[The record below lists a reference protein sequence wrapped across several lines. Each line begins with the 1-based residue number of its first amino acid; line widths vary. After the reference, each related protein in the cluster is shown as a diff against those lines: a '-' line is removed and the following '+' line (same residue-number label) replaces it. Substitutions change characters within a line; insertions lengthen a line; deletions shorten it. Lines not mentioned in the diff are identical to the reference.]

1 MRKKVKL
8 TNDKERAVISDVL
21 PYEIPLTFSN
31 RYFYDFLKEN
41 SVEYKDGGFEWQPT
55 SKGAH
60 LAIQLFLGVEEPNV
74 EEFNLKE
81 KTNLKFQKGL
91 TTTIPFTYGITHK
104 VDELRV
110 LSFAHPRNQIKIIAF
125 YDNYKDLLIYHCQKS
140 KFSLRAPCKLARLIY
155 WEPRHKLAK
164 TEENEPSGLIEEYN
178 KEYSS
183 LKSFFVYKK
192 YSNIFKFFESTE
204 YHQCEKKYNN
214 LARLDISKCFDSI
227 YTHSIAW
234 SVFGK
239 ETVKDV
245 MAGTIKSG
253 SLKGCFPDDFDE
265 LMQSE
270 NYGETNGILIG
281 PETSRIF
288 AEIILQNIDKNV
300 HEELSAQEIFHGSDY
315 EIFRYVDDYFVF
327 YNNQEVYRKI
337 LSQLQA
343 SLKEYKLNLNTEKE
357 KIYQKPI
364 ITEITIAK
372 KQISN
377 LLNEK
382 LKYEIV
388 ETDVLHEDVNIKVK
402 YGHIFIKSSPLITEF
417 KEIIKTSGVEY
428 KDILNYSL
436 AIVES
441 RLSKIIS
448 KFKEVDEEN
457 KSSKSLYYAISSIIE
472 FSFFIYSVSPRVN
485 TTVKLVRVL
494 YVIISFLR
502 EKDSD
507 RDYMDAAFK
516 QIFENIYFI
525 ANKINIKKHT
535 QVETL
540 YLLTVLSELGK
551 DYRIEEH
558 VLAKY
563 FGGKKEEADSFY
575 VFENN
580 LNLFSITVALFYIR
594 DKKRYNL
601 FRSSIEK
608 YILEK
613 MEINKNVLSKDTEKT
628 ILLFDCLACPYIRES
643 LKKEMLLLFGVTN
656 EEDQETLINLRTE
669 WFTTW
674 IDFDFGKEL
683 DAKRSFEVY

>member
-1 MRKKVKL
+1 MKKKVKL
-8 TNDKERAVISDVL
+8 TTDKERAVISDVL

-41 SVEYKDGGFEWQPT
+41 SVEYKEGGFEWYPT
-55 SKGAH
+55 SSGAH
-60 LAIQLFLGVEEPNV
+60 LAIQLFLGIEEPNI
-74 EEFNLKE
+74 EGFEKKE
-81 KTNLKFQKGL
+81 KNKLKFQKGL

-104 VDELRV
+104 MDELRV
-110 LSFAHPRNQIKIIAF
+110 LSFAHPRNQIRLVSF

-140 KFSLRAPCKLARLIY
+140 KFSLRAPYKPARLIY
-155 WEPRHKLAK
+155 WESRNKLAK
-164 TEENEPSGLIEEYN
+164 NEDYEPSGLIEEYK

-192 YSNIFKFFESTE
+192 YSNIFKFFESVE

-245 MAGTIKSG
+245 MAGTIKGG
-253 SLKGCFPDDFDE
+253 SLKGCFPEEFDE
-265 LMQSE
+265 LMRSE

-288 AEIILQNIDKNV
+288 AEIILQKIDKNV
-300 HEELSAQEIFHGSDY
+300 YEELDFQGVFYGVDY

-327 YNNQEVYRKI
+327 YNKEDIYKKI

-382 LKYEIV
+382 LKYEIA
-388 ETDVLHEDVNIKVK
+388 ETEVLKDGVVTKVK
-402 YGHIFIKSSPLITEF
+402 HGHIFIKSSPLITEF
-417 KEIIKTSGVEY
+417 KKIIKTSGVEY

-436 AIVES
+436 AVVES
-441 RLSKIIS
+441 RLRKIIDN
-448 KFKEVDEEN
+448 FKEIDKEN
-457 KSSKSLYYAISSIIE
+457 KSSKSLYYAIISIIE

-502 EKDSD
+502 EKGSD

-516 QIFENIYFI
+516 QVFENIYFI
-525 ANKINIKKHT
+525 ANKINIQRYT

-551 DYRIEEH
+551 DYRVEEQ

-563 FGGKKEEADSFY
+563 FGGKKDEADSFY
-575 VFENN
+575 VFDNS
-580 LNLFSITVALFYIR
+580 LNLFSITVALFYIGN
-594 DKKRYNL
+594 KKRYDL
-601 FRSSIEK
+601 FRHSIER
-608 YILEK
+608 YILDK
-613 MEINKNVLSKDTEKT
+613 MKDNKSVLSKDTEKT

-643 LKKEMLLLFGVTN
+643 LKKELLLLFGVKN
-656 EEDQETLINLRTE
+656 EEDQEALINLRTE

>member
-1 MRKKVKL
+1 MKKRVKL
-8 TNDKERAVISDVL
+8 TNSKERAVISDVL

-31 RYFYDFLKEN
+31 RYFFDFLKEN
-41 SVEYKDGGFEWQPT
+41 SIEYKNGDFEWLPT

-60 LAIQLFLGVEEPNV
+60 LAIQLFLGIEYPNV
-74 EEFNLKE
+74 EDFNKKE
-81 KTNLKFQKGL
+81 KNKLKFRKGI

-104 VDELRV
+104 MDELRV
-110 LSFAHPRNQIKIIAF
+110 LSFSHPRNQIKLVEF
-125 YDNYKDLLIYHCQKS
+125 YDKYKDLLIYYCQKS
-140 KFSLRAPCKLARLIY
+140 KFSLRAPCKPARLIY
-155 WEPRHKLAK
+155 WESRNKLAK
-164 TEENEPSGLIEEYN
+164 TGEHEPSGLIEEYN
-178 KEYSS
+178 NEYSS

-192 YSNIFKFFESTE
+192 YSNIFKFFESVE

-245 MAGTIKSG
+245 MAGTIKDG
-253 SLKGCFPDDFDE
+253 GLKGCFPDSFDD

-281 PETSRIF
+281 PEVSRIF
-288 AEIILQNIDKNV
+288 SEIILQNIDKNV
-300 HEELSAQEIFHGSDY
+300 YEELCSQDIIYGSDY

-327 YNNQEVYRKI
+327 YNNEEMYKKI

-382 LKYEIV
+382 LKYEVV
-388 ETDVLHEDVNIKVK
+388 ETDVLQDGVNAKVK
-402 YGHIFIKSSPLITEF
+402 HGHIFIKSSPLITEF
-417 KEIIKTSGVEY
+417 KRIIKTSGVEY
-428 KDILNYSL
+428 KDILNYTL

-441 RLSKIIS
+441 KLSKILS
-448 KFKEVDEEN
+448 RYKEVDKEN
-457 KSSKSLYYAISSIIE
+457 KSSKSLYHAISSVIE

-494 YVIISFLR
+494 YLIISFLR
-502 EKDSD
+502 ERGSD

-525 ANKINIKKHT
+525 ANKINVKKHT

-551 DYRIEEH
+551 DYRVEEQA
-558 VLAKY
+558 LAKY
-563 FGGKKEEADSFY
+563 FGGKKEEADGFY
-575 VFENN
+575 VFDNS
-580 LNLFSITVALFYIR
+580 LNLFSITVALFYVK
-594 DKKRYNL
+594 DKKRYSL
-601 FRSSIEK
+601 LRDSIEH

-613 MEINKNVLSKDTEKT
+613 MKANRNLLSKDTETT
-628 ILLFDCLACPYIRES
+628 ILLFDCLACPYIRVG
-643 LKKEMLLLFGVTN
+643 LKKELLILFGVKK
-656 EEDQETLINLRTE
+656 EDDQESLINLRTE